1 MIFMYMEQGDR
12 HEARWRNKTENVDW
26 PAGKT
31 MEDRSLARVV
41 RRFICI
47 FNARRVTTI
56 KYR

>member
-1 MIFMYMEQGDR
+1 MIFMYMNKEI
-12 HEARWRNKTENVDW
+12 ATRWRNKTENVDW